1 MCVAVLIH
9 FLVGMCVGD
18 FCTRSK
24 LTNIRAKWFCVK
36 KSTWQYRLSDI
47 FFLCVE
53 AEFCHIHGKKLL
65 YYLILSKEQHIVVS
79 LCTLFW
85 ALTSICWNKSTRSLK
100 APFVCLDIR
109 LNFLQGSHWVFCSC
123 IFHLHLS
130 QIKCRYPGSTLT
142 GNLVPQLGVQDRILT
157 SCQPCH
163 FVISLDWNSRK
174 NLLHICNISR
184 WFGCSKS
191 VANINYNNDFKSCEQ
206 LKHWSFSVGGFLD
219 VFCFTLML
227 WREHSSCRM
236 FFMTSL
242 GQMRC
247 LNVES
252 QEGFLPCLCSAL
264 KFKSNYFYETCNS
277 EVPDCQFLWKN
288 WRTTSLLDPVWLSGK
303 WILCLLSGWIVAVLF
318 SIYNWK
324 GWKSVTRIKSLGQRK
339 LFSPPFGDTPVTLR
353 HSKDSSLCYHYF
365 CSPPLLP
372 GLKDLSSYPSCS
384 KLTCGI
390 NRLRHE
396 PFPGK
401 DIINTLQGWEHS
413 LSHTCGQMSQ
423 PLSPLATDRQA
434 AQLETQCHS
443 CKQPGCEKKSN
454 LVEREEIRVM
464 KYRVLW
470 KYHVLKNLW
479 SQL

>member
-324 GWKSVTRIKSLGQRK
+324 GWKSVARIKSLGQRK
-339 LFSPPFGDTPVTLR
+339 LFFPPFWWY
-353 HSKDSSLCYHYF
+353 SCDSEAFKGFQFVL
-365 CSPPLLP
+365 PLLLFP
-372 GLKDLSSYPSCS
+372 TTASWPQRPQLISILLKADLW
-384 KLTCGI
+384 
-390 NRLRHE
+390 H
-396 PFPGK
+396 
-401 DIINTLQGWEHS
+401 
-413 LSHTCGQMSQ
+413 
-423 PLSPLATDRQA
+423 
-434 AQLETQCHS
+434 
-443 CKQPGCEKKSN
+443 
-454 LVEREEIRVM
+454 
-464 KYRVLW
+464 
-470 KYHVLKNLW
+470 
-479 SQL
+479 